1 MNASKL
7 STVERLAE
15 ELVAR
20 LTIELE
26 ASGRHV
32 HLSRADVETLF
43 GAGYRLNR
51 TKDLSQPGQFA
62 CAERVTLEGPRGS
75 LKNVVILGP
84 ERPESQVEISLT
96 DAVALGLTPP
106 VRLSGDTE
114 GTPGLTLR
122 HGDRVLRLSRGLI
135 VAKRHIHMTP
145 EDAARFGVADR
156 QRVRLQC
163 FYQPPAGVPGRGGA
177 GIPPVFHGGAYRL
190 RRGQCVR
197 LSKGRPGR
205 DFEMTLEWR
214 GRTLVITWLPVA
226 SMGRLAA
233 CAPQTAAETEVLAAL
248 LAGARV
254 RVERDALEY
263 RRYRR
268 TAPLGIYQK
277 CAGLE
282 RRLRE
287 MGICVAGT
295 GGR

>member
-145 EDAARFGVADR
+145 EDAARFGVADPPLA
-156 QRVRLQC
+156 QRC
-163 FYQPPAGVPGRGGA
+163 F
-177 GIPPVFHGGAYRL
+177 I
-190 RRGQCVR
+190 
-197 LSKGRPGR
+197 
-205 DFEMTLEWR
+205 
-214 GRTLVITWLPVA
+214 
-226 SMGRLAA
+226 
-233 CAPQTAAETEVLAAL
+233 
-248 LAGARV
+248 
-254 RVERDALEY
+254 
-263 RRYRR
+263 
-268 TAPLGIYQK
+268 
-277 CAGLE
+277 
-282 RRLRE
+282 
-287 MGICVAGT
+287 
-295 GGR
+295 